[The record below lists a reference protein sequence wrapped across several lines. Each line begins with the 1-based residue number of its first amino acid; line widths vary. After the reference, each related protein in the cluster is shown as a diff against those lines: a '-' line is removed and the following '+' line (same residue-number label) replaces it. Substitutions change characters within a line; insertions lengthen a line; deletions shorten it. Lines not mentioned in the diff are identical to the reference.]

1 MFRRVVRVCLLIG
14 ALGNATPSLAEV
26 QIQVTNAAFIEDDLV
41 GSGYEAPAEQ
51 PRRQA
56 IKRLGCK
63 RGGFLTDIATS
74 VLEAVRDELLHRE
87 PNLGGALAAALPRIY
102 RDDAVGTMIRSG
114 NSIRFN
120 QTYVLSLSPQQL
132 LDHMW
137 QLAVSLHSPY

>member
-26 QIQVTNAAFIEDDLV
+26 HVQVANTAFTEDDLV
-41 GSGYEAPAEQ
+41 GSGCEARDEQ
-51 PRRQA
+51 PRRKA
-56 IKRLGCK
+56 IKRLGCGR
-63 RGGFLTDIATS
+63 RGFRTDAATS
-74 VLEAVRDELLHRE
+74 VLEAARDELLHRE
-87 PNLGGALAAALPRIY
+87 PSLGGALAAALPRIY

-132 LDHMW
+132 LDHFW